1 MSGRRRAGAGAAPA
15 LAALVGVVAAL
26 APARSSAQGVGD
38 LPMRAA
44 DRGYVALYGVFS
56 ASPQDREI
64 ATVHVAPQIAAGVRL
79 NGWLTATADVTSA
92 WTTFQVEGEARRS
105 SFRFGNPFVAVQAAL
120 LDEEKR
126 GIHAGLGLAPP
137 LTTFPGTIPVN
148 TEVEYNYAV
157 ATAARGFGDPWLWAP
172 NAIPIALLLRA
183 RAELE
188 APVVL
193 GASLEPAA
201 LISVSSNPS
210 RLALSA
216 AAHAGVRLG
225 WLTPGLRVQ
234 VLAQSAPLAGRDFAQ
249 WAAVLYANA
258 ELEAVFVRSQLAVN
272 LDAPF
277 GLAGQRGATVWG
289 VAVGG
294 GVRL

>member
-1 MSGRRRAGAGAAPA
+1 MSGRRRAGGGAA
-15 LAALVGVVAAL
+15 AAVAVAGVAAAL
-26 APARSSAQGVGD
+26 APARSWAQGVGD

-44 DRGYVALYGVFS
+44 DRGYVAVYGVFS
-56 ASPQDREI
+56 ASPQDREVS
-64 ATVHVAPQIAAGVRL
+64 TFHVAPQIAAGVRL
-79 NGWLTATADVTSA
+79 NGWLTATADVTAA

-105 SFRFGNPFVAVQAAL
+105 SFRFGNPFVTVQAAL
-120 LDEEKR
+120 LEEEKR

-157 ATAARGFGDPWLWAP
+157 AAAARGFGDPWLWAP
-172 NAIPIALLLRA
+172 NVIPIALLLRG

-193 GASLEPAA
+193 GASLDPAV
-201 LISVSSNPS
+201 LLSVSSNPS
-210 RLALSA
+210 RLSLSA
-216 AAHAGVRLG
+216 AAYAGARLG

-234 VLAQSAPLAGRDFAQ
+234 MMAQSAPLAGRDFAQ
-249 WAAVLYANA
+249 WAAVVYANA
-258 ELEAVFVRSQLAVN
+258 ELDAVFVRSQLAVN

-289 VAVGG
+289 ATVGG
-294 GVRL
+294 GARL